1 MRAWRVVLDAGFL
14 RVCPIQPHFLRR
26 ICLATGVTGESRDR
40 ALKLLTPENNI
51 TQEIT
56 IDGDAI
62 TIVTTTP
69 ISPIEVKATNGQEF
83 ESRYLDGR
91 EIKTVFRVEG
101 DTLVEEVSGPFSTK
115 ITRAIDGGQMIMT
128 MTSGDVVSTRRY
140 DKV

>member
-1 MRAWRVVLDAGFL
+1 MAALNGKWKLVSLDNFEPYLDA
-14 RVCPIQPHFLRR
+14 V
-26 ICLATGVTGESRDR
+26 GVHGESRGQ

-56 IDGDAI
+56 VDGDAI

-91 EIKTVFRVEG
+91 EIKTVFRVDG
-101 DTLVEEVSGPFSTK
+101 DALLEEVSGPFSTT
-115 ITRAIDGGQMIMT
+115 ITRAIEGGQMVMT
-128 MTSGDVVSTRRY
+128 MVVGDVSSTRRY